1 MNIPTPLL
9 VRDVP
14 QKYALPRHNH
24 LLRECPQ
31 ALALSYFCAGVLSSP
46 PRRAAAQ
53 PRAAQHDGMAGDVAG
68 CGKL

>member
-31 ALALSYFCAGVLSSP
+31 ALALSYFCAGVLSSA
-46 PRRAAAQ
+46 RSTAQ
-53 PRAAQHDGMAGDVAG
+53 EEP
-68 CGKL
+68 